1 MYNATFI
8 VTTNTQNN
16 YTNYSIA
23 LLPFKKTNYGKS
35 ASLNWFL
42 IKGPPF
48 STLEENV
55 MESFSRLATK
65 TNDFLASPYIQEIK
79 KSGVF
84 NLLFSGAQVTSLSV
98 LSNQIQSQNMYEGV
112 RFWAIFVFFDV
123 PPYEQISNQT
133 KLFVSPT
140 VENQI
145 RNAM

>member
-1 MYNATFI
+1 
-8 VTTNTQNN
+8 
-16 YTNYSIA
+16 
-23 LLPFKKTNYGKS
+23 
-35 ASLNWFL
+35 
-42 IKGPPF
+42 
-48 STLEENV
+48 